1 MKRAALVVLLLTVLS
16 AGARERAVSRGTRV
30 DETLRRFHDI
40 ELNVPF
46 TTPSFWAWELQL
58 AVIRNDEPLARAL
71 ARELYALQEP
81 DGSWAL
87 GTDWIR
93 GEFDFKHR
101 LADDAE
107 SWEVGEVANALLD
120 YAAVYADAEAV
131 VRAARAAEYLKRNVE
146 YVDGKP
152 YLAHMPECNHSLQPH
167 STVVAGFLLS
177 RLPGY
182 EELGA
187 ELKVAGVSMNWFRI
201 ITYRDLQKL
210 EPPLAGAEIND
221 YEKIQI
227 GWYLLRMGDP
237 YGQQILDRYQ
247 QGSDINASRG
257 ARYLVLVYLKLGD
270 PEKARYFAALQK
282 NFQPTNRGY
291 EYALMDI
298 IAYALR

>member
-1 MKRAALVVLLLTVLS
+1 MKRLAAVVLLLAVLS
-16 AGARERAVSRGTRV
+16 AGAKERAANRGTRV
-30 DETLRRFHDI
+30 DDTLRRFHEI
-40 ELNVPF
+40 ALNVPF

-58 AVIRNDEPLARAL
+58 ALLKNDEPLARAL
-71 ARELYALQEP
+71 AQELYNLQEP
-81 DGSWAL
+81 DGSWGL

-93 GEFDFKHR
+93 GEYDFKQR

-120 YAAVYADAEAV
+120 YAAVYGDTEGV
-131 VRAARAAEYLKRNVE
+131 VRASRAAEYLKRNAE

-152 YLAHMPECNHSLQPH
+152 YLPHMPECNHVLQPH
-167 STVVAGFLLS
+167 STVVAAYLLS

-182 EELGA
+182 EPLA
-187 ELKVAGVSMNWFRI
+187 NELKVAGVGMNWHRI
-201 ITYRDLQKL
+201 ITYRDTEKL
-210 EPPLAGAEIND
+210 EPPLAGTEIND

-227 GWYLLRMGDP
+227 GWYLLQMGDP
-237 YGQQILDRYQ
+237 YGRIILDRYQ
-247 QGSDINASRG
+247 KGSDINASRG

-270 PEKARYFAALQK
+270 SEKARYFAALQK